1 MSLILEDREK
11 RFYKVKQIINEYNNS
26 IILKANIPGDEKTF
40 KEVYLLL
47 AFFNSYITKKL
58 KTYKSEFYNSSDGP
72 YFIYYNFNE
81 SVNKLKKD
89 FINLEEEHPL
99 GRFIDIDVYSKN
111 KTLTRQKLSLSQ
123 RKCMLCD
130 NEAWVCMKNMSH
142 TVKELKA
149 HIIDTTNSYF
159 KKDLK
164 QIIVQ
169 AFLTE
174 LNLHP
179 KFGLVTPF
187 SNGSHKDMSYKIML
201 NSMNVIIPH
210 LLSIYDVG
218 YTTTNI
224 KKGFDKIRKIGIEA
238 EKAMY
243 KNTKGINTYKGAIF
257 LIGVMLYALGYYHQ
271 TTNLSYQE
279 IIKTIS
285 KNILNELD
293 GRANT
298 YGIYAYQQF
307 KMYTIRHEVYYG
319 IPTVYNT
326 ANYLSNYGSITNESL
341 LMTLIYIIKEKK
353 DTVALKRAGTME
365 NYSIWIDKISSIKKY
380 NVKQIE
386 KISNECIEGE
396 MSFGG
401 SADILIAA
409 IFLHFIT
416 LKGYLLK
423 FA

>member
-47 AFFNSYITKKL
+47 AFFNNYITNKL
-58 KTYKSEFYNSSDGP
+58 KTYKVEFYNSHDGP

-81 SVNKLKKD
+81 SVNILKKA
-89 FINLEEEHPL
+89 FIELEENHPL
-99 GRFIDIDVYSKN
+99 GRFIDIDVYSKT
-111 KTLTRQKLSLSQ
+111 KILTRQKFNLGQ
-123 RKCMLCD
+123 RKCMLCG

-142 TVKELKA
+142 TVNELRE
-149 HIIDTTNSYF
+149 HIIKTTNEYF
-159 KKDLK
+159 KNDLK
-164 QIIVQ
+164 QIVVQ

-187 SNGSHKDMSYKIML
+187 SNGSHKDMNYKKMV
-201 NSMNVIIPH
+201 NSISAILPH
-210 LLSIYDVG
+210 LLDIYEIG

-224 KKGFDKIRKIGIEA
+224 KKGFENIRKVGIEA

-243 KNTKGINTYKGAIF
+243 KSTKGVNTYKGAIF

-271 TTNLSYQE
+271 STNLSYQE

-285 KNILNELD
+285 KNILKELE

-319 IPTVYNT
+319 IPTVYEA
-326 ANYLSNYGSITNESL
+326 ANYLTNYGSVSNESL
-341 LMTLIYIIKEKK
+341 LMTLIFIIKERK
-353 DTVALKRAGTME
+353 DTVALKRAETME
-365 NYSIWIDKISSIKKY
+365 AYNNWVDKIASIKKY
-380 NVKQIE
+380 NLKQIE
-386 KISNECIEGE
+386 KISDQCIKNK

-401 SADILIAA
+401 SADILIAS
-409 IFLHFIT
+409 IFLHLIT
-416 LKGYLLK
+416 SKGYLIKLV
-423 FA
+423 